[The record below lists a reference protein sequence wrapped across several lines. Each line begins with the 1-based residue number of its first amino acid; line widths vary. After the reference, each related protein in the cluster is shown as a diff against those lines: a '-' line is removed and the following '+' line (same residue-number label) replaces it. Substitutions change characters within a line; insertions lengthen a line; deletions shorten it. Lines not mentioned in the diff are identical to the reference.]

1 MIFPQN
7 VEITEVGPRDGIQNV
22 HDLVSFDGKVAI
34 IRKMAETGFKRIE
47 AVSFVS
53 PKAIP
58 QMADAKEVFLAVK
71 DDLRKNGV
79 RSVALVP
86 NARGVETAVE
96 CGVDEVT
103 YVISV
108 SEQHNMANVRRT
120 PAESMEQFRQLIEQ
134 YKGQIDFRLGLVT
147 ALGSPF
153 AGEEIRTETVVD
165 MARFGLE
172 LGCSMITVADTVGVS
187 DPANTYHV
195 MKALTDEFG
204 PDKFVMHLH
213 NTRGMALANTL
224 ACLELGVHHFEA
236 AQRGLDGVDPA
247 AYSLQA
253 VEDTHVAGVVDVG
266 GELGIREGRQES
278 AEHLPHLGGIGHAD
292 GITDIELADAHIVEL
307 SHEIHQ
313 GGSGHAPFKGA
324 AKGGGHIQIQ
334 LQLREGVH
342 DAFEFVKGLLVGP
355 AHIIHI
361 VAGAERNYRRHLF
374 QPRLRC
380 QLCSLEVGD
389 QSKGLNI
396 RVLLQHIGRN
406 FGGILHLRDGLGA
419 DKAGA
424 LQGLDPGSQNGL
436 NDLQLYLRGDHHA
449 ADALKPVPGADFYHV
464 HMLAHGHNLLLFMVL
479 SLGGRQRIAPY
490 EALFSVS

>member
-34 IRKMAETGFKRIE
+34 IRKMAEAGFKRIE

-58 QMADAKEVFLAVK
+58 QMADAKEVFMAVK
-71 DDLRKNGV
+71 DDLRKHGV

-134 YKGQIDFRLGLVT
+134 YKDQIDFRLGLVT

-153 AGEEIRTETVVD
+153 AGEEIRTETVVN

-187 DPANTYHV
+187 APANTYHV

-236 AQRGLDGVDPA
+236 ACGGLGGCPFAPGAAGNTATEDLNHMLTRMGIHTGLDADKLYDVTT
-247 AYSLQA
+247 LIK
-253 VEDTHVAGVVDVG
+253 EHV
-266 GELGIREGRQES
+266 
-278 AEHLPHLGGIGHAD
+278 
-292 GITDIELADAHIVEL
+292 
-307 SHEIHQ
+307 
-313 GGSGHAPFKGA
+313 HAP
-324 AKGGGHIQIQ
+324 
-334 LQLREGVH
+334 
-342 DAFEFVKGLLVGP
+342 
-355 AHIIHI
+355 I
-361 VAGAERNYRRHLF
+361 VSSIY
-374 QPRLRC
+374 P
-380 QLCSLEVGD
+380 
-389 QSKGLNI
+389 
-396 RVLLQHIGRN
+396 
-406 FGGILHLRDGLGA
+406 
-419 DKAGA
+419 
-424 LQGLDPGSQNGL
+424 
-436 NDLQLYLRGDHHA
+436 LY
-449 ADALKPVPGADFYHV
+449 KKTCCV
-464 HMLAHGHNLLLFMVL
+464 
-479 SLGGRQRIAPY
+479 
-490 EALFSVS
+490 

>member
-34 IRKMAETGFKRIE
+34 IRKMAEAGFKRIE

-58 QMADAKEVFLAVK
+58 QMADAKEVFMAVK

-134 YKGQIDFRLGLVT
+134 YKDQIDFRLGLVT

-172 LGCSMITVADTVGVS
+172 S
-187 DPANTYHV
+187 
-195 MKALTDEFG
+195 
-204 PDKFVMHLH
+204 
-213 NTRGMALANTL
+213 
-224 ACLELGVHHFEA
+224 
-236 AQRGLDGVDPA
+236 Q
-247 AYSLQA
+247 
-253 VEDTHVAGVVDVG
+253 
-266 GELGIREGRQES
+266 
-278 AEHLPHLGGIGHAD
+278 
-292 GITDIELADAHIVEL
+292 
-307 SHEIHQ
+307 
-313 GGSGHAPFKGA
+313 
-324 AKGGGHIQIQ
+324 
-334 LQLREGVH
+334 
-342 DAFEFVKGLLVGP
+342 
-355 AHIIHI
+355 
-361 VAGAERNYRRHLF
+361 
-374 QPRLRC
+374 
-380 QLCSLEVGD
+380 
-389 QSKGLNI
+389 
-396 RVLLQHIGRN
+396 
-406 FGGILHLRDGLGA
+406 
-419 DKAGA
+419 
-424 LQGLDPGSQNGL
+424 LDPEL
-436 NDLQLYLRGDHHA
+436 LRP
-449 ADALKPVPGADFYHV
+449 KMFFI
-464 HMLAHGHNLLLFMVL
+464 NLLLIVVVVATLVVMPDVPPHIVFMVAFAVAL
-479 SLGGRQRIAPY
+479 LINYPNSKDQIKVFKLHAGEAWFVASIIFAAGFFSGVMSGAELPTHMAELLMSIIPESFLKHVHVVFALFEPIMDPIGMGSDVQAYGIWPVLANILAPLDPARVGAFMVMPFTISNYIAPTTGATY
-490 EALFSVS
+490 LAIGLAGVEIGDHMKFCFKYFWAIGVIMVLVALVLGVVPL